1 MKQKYYIGVDVSKL
15 KVDIALMD
23 QSKQVLLEQVVKNE
37 VKALKSFFTKILRR
51 YKIDIEDLL
60 VCCETTG
67 IYNHPLGVSCSDLGI
82 FLWVESALKIKKA
95 ASDLRGKSDRKD
107 ALRIAEYAIR
117 YEDRRLRFV
126 PKDEVTERLGD
137 LLKARETLIEQR
149 VAIENQL
156 SESKAMHPETY
167 KTLYNCYKTILKTLQ
182 RELSKIESQIDE
194 LTRKEPEVQQNIGL
208 LTSIPGIGR
217 QNALNFILFTNNFK
231 GFESANHLA
240 CYAGVVPFPN
250 QSGGTIKKD
259 RVSKLANHKLKK
271 LLHMAAMSCIRAHG
285 DLKEYYIRKVKEGKN
300 KMLVINALRNKLAHR
315 MFAVIKRQTPYV
327 NQISDPAILAGS

>member
-1 MKQKYYIGVDVSKL
+1 
-15 KVDIALMD
+15 
-23 QSKQVLLEQVVKNE
+23 
-37 VKALKSFFTKILRR
+37 
-51 YKIDIEDLL
+51 
-60 VCCETTG
+60 
-67 IYNHPLGVSCSDLGI
+67 
-82 FLWVESALKIKKA
+82 
-95 ASDLRGKSDRKD
+95 
-107 ALRIAEYAIR
+107 
-117 YEDRRLRFV
+117 
-126 PKDEVTERLGD
+126 
-137 LLKARETLIEQR
+137 
-149 VAIENQL
+149 
-156 SESKAMHPETY
+156 
-167 KTLYNCYKTILKTLQ
+167 
-182 RELSKIESQIDE
+182 
-194 LTRKEPEVQQNIGL
+194 

-231 GFESANHLA
+231 DFHSANHLA